1 MASPDLPHLAAVC
14 AIMVSLSVLISAR
27 VGIGAASAGATP
39 DHYTSAGAR
48 RSLEHYTGAKVQAEK
63 PEALWGLDNIHMVA
77 EPFPQRL

>member
-1 MASPDLPHLAAVC
+1 
-14 AIMVSLSVLISAR
+14 MVSLSVLISAR

-39 DHYTSAGAR
+39 DHHPSAGAR
-48 RSLEHYTGAKVQAEK
+48 GSREHYTGAKVQAEK